1 MPERSNDQSTPTDAL
16 RLVPDDHLA
25 ALIQQADDGFGY
37 SMEMVR
43 LVDGVRTYRLKIAG
57 QDPSEITDGDD
68 NDYDAQQACYRLINA
83 AKNKVRADAVR
94 TALAAAPAS
103 PLPGGVWRTD
113 FENAPDCEDGIL
125 IVDATKISPAVGT
138 ARFIDGEW
146 CGYDHGHGV
155 ECLWPSPT
163 HWMPL
168 PAAPTGEAK

>member
-1 MPERSNDQSTPTDAL
+1 MTNQPPTDAL
-16 RLVPDDHLA
+16 RLVPVEPTEAML
-25 ALIQQADDGFGY
+25 
-37 SMEMVR
+37 
-43 LVDGVRTYRLKIAG
+43 
-57 QDPSEITDGDD
+57 
-68 NDYDAQQACYRLINA
+68 
-83 AKNKVRADAVR
+83 DAVKPWPEHWPPYGQATV
-94 TALAAAPAS
+94 TARAAYDIDRAVLRSNWTHMLAAAPAS

-113 FENAPDCEDGIL
+113 FENAPDCEEGIL

-168 PAAPTGEAK
+168 PSPPSEVQK

>member
-1 MPERSNDQSTPTDAL
+1 MTNQPPTDAL
-16 RLVPDDHLA
+16 RLVPIDMQIESILHDLVEEVSA
-25 ALIQQADDGFGY
+25 AQRGARVKARARQCCARG
-37 SMEMVR
+37 
-43 LVDGVRTYRLKIAG
+43 
-57 QDPSEITDGDD
+57 
-68 NDYDAQQACYRLINA
+68 A
-83 AKNKVRADAVR
+83 AKNALLNL
-94 TALAAAPAS
+94 LAAAPAS

-113 FENAPDCEDGIL
+113 FENAPDCEEGIL